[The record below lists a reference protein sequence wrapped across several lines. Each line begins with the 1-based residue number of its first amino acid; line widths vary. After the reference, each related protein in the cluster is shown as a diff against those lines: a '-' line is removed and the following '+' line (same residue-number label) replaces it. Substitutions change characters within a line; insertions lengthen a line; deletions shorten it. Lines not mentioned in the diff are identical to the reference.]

1 MTSTV
6 IPVLPMTALGEGEM
20 TATRVGGEEVLIAN
34 VYGQYYAV
42 SNLCSHAGRP
52 LAGGTLRG
60 HELTCPAHGAIF
72 DVRTGTAIGAPA
84 EAGLKR
90 FAVALEAGKVNLI
103 I

>member
-1 MTSTV
+1 MA
-6 IPVLPMTALGEGEM
+6 TA
-20 TATRVGGEEVLIAN
+20 RVDGEEVLIAN

-60 HELTCPAHGAIF
+60 HKLTCPAHGATF

-90 FAVALEAGKVNLI
+90 FSVALEAGKVNLI
-103 I
+103 L